1 MIESQI
7 FRQSGVG
14 SRAWYIHRIKIGYPA
29 GKTGFT
35 YLRADSGDD
44 GKQLSFDEIKSSM
57 SQLVAAGYV
66 KKHGKPD
73 APRSDKYEVTS
84 FGHRYLEEHKSELE
98 QRPEPKITGAAQTG
112 VEHHVPDAPRFQP
125 SIPTVPAEDRPIDR
139 VAKAG
144 ITLGQ
149 EIEKHKAAVSK
160 SPDSDTP
167 EPASITPDTIQ
178 GEYCL
183 QCEKASDGGCIIG
196 NHLRT
201 TDPIEYYR
209 SKANQAPAKE
219 STPTPVPIQ
228 ESQNKGS
235 LDSDFTTEFRRLL
248 GEIMI
253 PRFAGQVTAKDILEH
268 LEKSE

>member
-14 SRAWYIHRIKIGYPA
+14 SRAWYIHRIKIGFPA

-98 QRPEPKITGAAQTG
+98 QKPEPKATGAAQTG
-112 VEHHVPDAPRFQP
+112 VEHHVPKFPQFKPSPPSVIVPPAP
-125 SIPTVPAEDRPIDR
+125 ERPIDR

-149 EIEKHKAAVSK
+149 EIEKHKAATLPGTNRPLDQSHTLDDPEPISAPAPEN
-160 SPDSDTP
+160 SPAKEQGSDTP
-167 EPASITPDTIQ
+167 SGLKTDTPAEISPPENTNLVDQIYSAMGDMLLDK
-178 GEYCL
+178 Y
-183 QCEKASDGGCIIG
+183 KARVGMSNYVNISVYDLI
-196 NHLRT
+196 
-201 TDPIEYYR
+201 DY
-209 SKANQAPAKE
+209 
-219 STPTPVPIQ
+219 
-228 ESQNKGS
+228 
-235 LDSDFTTEFRRLL
+235 
-248 GEIMI
+248 
-253 PRFAGQVTAKDILEH
+253 
-268 LEKSE
+268 LEKKK

>member
-98 QRPEPKITGAAQTG
+98 QKPEPKSTGAVQAG
-112 VEHHVPDAPRFQP
+112 VSHTVPRAPEFRP
-125 SIPTVPAEDRPIDR
+125 SIPQGVQEGVSVGVATAESSPVPEQRPE
-139 VAKAG
+139 AQSGPETPAP
-144 ITLGQ
+144 
-149 EIEKHKAAVSK
+149 EKN
-160 SPDSDTP
+160 SPP
-167 EPASITPDTIQ
+167 
-178 GEYCL
+178 
-183 QCEKASDGGCIIG
+183 
-196 NHLRT
+196 
-201 TDPIEYYR
+201 
-209 SKANQAPAKE
+209 APAPE
-219 STPTPVPIQ
+219 PIQ
-228 ESQNKGS
+228 ESPKSEILDRSFSDQLRS
-235 LDSDFTTEFRRLL
+235 LA
-248 GEIMI
+248 GEL
-253 PRFAGQVTAKDILEH
+253 A
-268 LEKSE
+268 LEKFADQITVRDLLDHVEADNA